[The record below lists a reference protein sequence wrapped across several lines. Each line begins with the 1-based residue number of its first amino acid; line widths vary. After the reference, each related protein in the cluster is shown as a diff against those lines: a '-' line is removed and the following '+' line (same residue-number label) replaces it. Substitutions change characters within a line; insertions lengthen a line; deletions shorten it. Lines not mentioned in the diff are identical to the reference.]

1 MTITINSTKIRDV
14 VFAGATS
21 LVVQSTNL
29 NAGQTVDV
37 VPEMYVRYAVLTVD
51 GTGDIE
57 VIYRVYIN
65 GDLYAEF
72 TAGDVVVDSY
82 ANVNIKIT
90 ATNTDTANTRKTAN
104 LKLTYE

>member
-1 MTITINSTKIRDV
+1 MITINSTKIRDV

-37 VPEMYVRYAVLTVD
+37 VPEMYVRYAILTVD
-51 GTGDIE
+51 GEGDYQ
-57 VIYRVYIN
+57 VVYRIYIN

-72 TAGDVVVDSY
+72 NAGEIFIDSY
-82 ANVNIKIT
+82 ANVRIKIT
-90 ATNTDTANTRKTAN
+90 ATNTDDTNARKTAN
-104 LKLTYE
+104 LKLTLV